1 MTQHEKNPIPR
12 QDREAVENPT
22 RIFRTTMAF
31 NDELMLCHFRM
42 KEGARIPLHSH
53 QPAQS
58 GYVVKGRIR
67 FFTQESSFVAE
78 EGCGYVFDPNE
89 NHGAEVLCDSEVIEC
104 FSPKRPEFE
113 PSRRK

>member
-22 RIFRTTMAF
+22 GIFRTTMAF

-104 FSPKRPEFE
+104 FSPKRPEYE